1 VNRVV
6 AIARG
11 RAGRVGL
18 VAGLIAAGVFALAAP
33 ASAHNSAVSGSTSC
47 SDGSHVV
54 NWTIGNDD
62 PLSMNIDSAS
72 AAIGAQS
79 YAVTGYANPVSQAG
93 TTASTIVPGGTNG
106 TIVLTVHVTWTD
118 HYSMTATAQVALQS
132 NCSTTTTQATTTTT
146 YPVTTTTQHHCDCE
160 STTTTQPVTTTT
172 QHHCECSTTT
182 TQPVTTT
189 TVADTTT
196 TIADTTTTQP
206 VTTTTSQIHELGS
219 TTIVTTTTKPKATT
233 TLAAAGTLPSTPTD
247 AVLPHTGS
255 STTFPVIFG
264 GLCLALG
271 AGLAL
276 RKRSAWN
283 A

>member
-33 ASAHNSAVSGSTSC
+33 ASAHNAAVSGSTSC
-47 SDGSHVV
+47 SDGAHVV
-54 NWTIGNDD
+54 TWSIGNDW
-62 PLSMNIDSAS
+62 PTPMTIAS
-72 AAIGAQS
+72 ATAVVGGQS
-79 YAVTGYANPVSQAG
+79 YAVTGYANPVSMTG
-93 TTASTIVPGGTNG
+93 TTATSVVPGGVSG
-106 TIVLTVHVTWTD
+106 TIVLTVHVTWSDWAQTP
-118 HYSMTATAQVALQS
+118 TASVDLLS
-132 NCSTTTTQATTTTT
+132 NCSTTTTQSTTTTT